1 MPPDIL
7 YHGTG
12 VKYCSSINKQGLIP
26 KSRLYVHLSKDIETA
41 TNVGSRH
48 GESFIYK
55 VRAKDMY
62 DDGYKFF
69 LSQNG
74 VWLTKEV
81 PICYLE
87 GE

>member
-1 MPPDIL
+1 MTEKKLYTCDICKTD
-7 YHGTG
+7 YAD
-12 VKYCSSINKQGLIP
+12 KEKAKQCEKNHKLLE
-26 KSRLYVHLSKDIETA
+26 KA
-41 TNVGSRH
+41 TIVGSRH
-48 GESFIYK
+48 GEPFIYK

-62 DDGYKFF
+62 NDGYKFF
-69 LSQNG
+69 LSQND